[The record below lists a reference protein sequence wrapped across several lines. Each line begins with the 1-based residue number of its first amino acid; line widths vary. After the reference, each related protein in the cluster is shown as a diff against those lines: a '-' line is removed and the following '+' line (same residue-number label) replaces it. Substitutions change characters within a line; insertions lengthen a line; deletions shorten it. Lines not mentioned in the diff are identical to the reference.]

1 MCDNCEH
8 KPVCS
13 IYRATG
19 GVNSC
24 EHFMEMPKKG
34 EWEYAGKS
42 NGHVIC
48 RCSVCKTLVRGRGHF
63 CKECGADMRGAED
76 G

>member
-1 MCDNCEH
+1 MCNKCIH
-8 KPVCS
+8 QVICP
-13 IYRATG
+13 IYNATG
-19 GVNSC
+19 GVKKC
-24 EHFMEMPKKG
+24 EHFKEERKG